1 MMGSKAN
8 KLLFSVTQ
16 YSTIPIFHYS
26 NGFCVMAKIEI
37 DQERCK
43 GCGLCTIACPK
54 ALIKIGEEIN
64 RQGYFYVVW
73 EANGQ
78 CTGCA
83 LCGEICPDVAIRVWR
98 ESGESRT

>member
-16 YSTIPIFHYS
+16 YSTIPLFHYS

-83 LCGEICPDVAIRVWR
+83 ICGEICPDVAIRVWR